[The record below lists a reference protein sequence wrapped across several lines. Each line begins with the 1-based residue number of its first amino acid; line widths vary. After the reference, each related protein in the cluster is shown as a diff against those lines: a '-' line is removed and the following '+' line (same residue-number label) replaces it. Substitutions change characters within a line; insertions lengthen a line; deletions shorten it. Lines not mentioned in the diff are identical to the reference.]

1 MLSQTYRHIPQI
13 RTLTVQ
19 INLMSP
25 GGAVA
30 EYGLAASHLLRLK
43 RAGVRTVVAVDK
55 MVREPVTWTRI
66 HYRLHARTL

>member
-1 MLSQTYRHIPQI
+1 M
-13 RTLTVQ
+13 
-19 INLMSP
+19 
-25 GGAVA
+25 A